1 MNAGKS
7 RAGVLDQPWEEESRN
22 AHWEENTGRRGRGSR
37 STESNRTSKT
47 LTVTGTSSICFLNF
61 FSCYLKQGDAGVRK

>member
-22 AHWEENTGRRGRGSR
+22 AHWEENTGGKGRGSR
-37 STESNRTSKT
+37 STEAKQNSK
-47 LTVTGTSSICFLNF
+47 
-61 FSCYLKQGDAGVRK
+61 LKHKP